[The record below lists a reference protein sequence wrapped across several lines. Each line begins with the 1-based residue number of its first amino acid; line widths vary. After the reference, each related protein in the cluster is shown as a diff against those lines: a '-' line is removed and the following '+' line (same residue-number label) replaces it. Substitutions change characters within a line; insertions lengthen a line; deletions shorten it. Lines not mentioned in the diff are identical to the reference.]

1 MRDQM
6 KKIILLCTILILIFS
21 LAGSCAADSKS
32 WLSSEYQMPNA
43 LESEQVAVCGDTT
56 VRLLYVIPSSSET
69 LVELE
74 IEDPGIGT
82 GSNDETFFPLRPG
95 VNLNLLGFSANNILG
110 PAKVAQGKQ
119 KIVLDLPP
127 LSEFDAP
134 ATIELKD
141 LQKCNSSTGALTT
154 ITGPWQL
161 SFTPNVRAEQL
172 VSRNFNVDKQVEVG
186 DVQILLLGGQISA
199 TETLV
204 YYQVLDMKGVTGE
217 SLGQPT
223 LEYANQV
230 FRERSRYQ
238 VDDSLV
244 LSFPSLPDD
253 ISQFTVT
260 FPRMI
265 SLDGPGALFSIPV
278 GDYLGKS
285 LAKDGSIPIDQVIE
299 VKGAQFRFTNLVV
312 SDNCF
317 SLCYQPAD
325 DTQNSRLLLAGPGPL
340 PLSDLIEAMDDK
352 GRLYAA
358 IGASATFDKEEGFK
372 LKEQRIDFQGNLDP
386 EASTLDIK
394 VNITGVIGEA
404 FVFNVEI
411 VE

>member
-1 MRDQM
+1 M
-6 KKIILLCTILILIFS
+6 KRIVLLCFILTLMFS
-21 LAGSCAADSKS
+21 LSGSCVADGKS

-74 IEDPGIGT
+74 IEDLGIGT
-82 GSNDETFFPLRPG
+82 GPNDETFSPPRPG
-95 VNLNLLGFSANNILG
+95 INLNLLGFSANNILG
-110 PAKVAQGKQ
+110 SAKVEIAQGKQ

-127 LSEFDAP
+127 LSEFDTP

-141 LQKCNSSTGALTT
+141 LQKRNSSTGALTT
-154 ITGPWQL
+154 IAGPWQL
-161 SFTPNVRAEQL
+161 SFTPNVRTEQL
-172 VSRNFNVDKQVEVG
+172 VSRNFNVDEQVEVG

-204 YYQVLDMKGVTGE
+204 YYRVLDTKGVTGE

-230 FRERSRYQ
+230 FRERSRYK

-260 FPRMI
+260 FPPMI
-265 SLDGPGALFSIPV
+265 SLNGPGALFSIPV
-278 GDYLGKS
+278 GDYLDKS
-285 LAKDGSIPIDQVIE
+285 LARDGSIPIDQVIE
-299 VKGAQFRFTNLVV
+299 VNGAHFRFTSLVV
-312 SDNCF
+312 SDNFF

-325 DTQNSRLLLAGPGPL
+325 DSTNSRLLLAGPGPL
-340 PLSDLIEAMDDK
+340 PLNDLIEATDDK
-352 GRLYAA
+352 GHLYTA
-358 IGASATFDKEEGFK
+358 IGAGATFGKEEGFK
-372 LKEQRIDFQGNLDP
+372 LKEQRIDFQGDLDP
-386 EASTLDIK
+386 EASTLYIK
-394 VNITGVIGEA
+394 VNATGVIGEA
-404 FVFNVEI
+404 FVFDVEI